1 MRHDGGMSEFDW
13 ATADPQATVTAM
25 PTYATAPIRGLLDAD
40 ADDAEPLP
48 AVPDPAAGADEP
60 LVLVE
65 HPRIRCLNVYQR
77 HGFPA
82 AVGGCYVRESVAVRL
97 GEVADYLPEPFGLA
111 IFDAWRDPALQGFL
125 YDRVYGDDPAVPGLP
140 PGFVAQPSS
149 DPFQPSPHSTGG
161 TVDLTL
167 SWNGTPLAL
176 GTDFDEF
183 SELAYTGAFESS
195 AGEVAARIPRDLRR
209 MLVSAMHTRG
219 FVVLAREWWHFEYG
233 TRLWSAVMGWPARYP
248 QAARPPL
255 DPPQM

>member
-13 ATADPQATVTAM
+13 ATADPQLTVAAM

-48 AVPDPAAGADEP
+48 VVPEPARGDDET

-82 AVGGCYVRESVAVRL
+82 AVGGCYLREAVAVRL

-111 IFDAWRDPALQGFL
+111 IFDAWRDPQLQGYL
-125 YDRVYGDDPAVPGLP
+125 YDRVYGEDPAVDGLP
-140 PGFVAQPSS
+140 PGFVAQPSD
-149 DPFQPSPHSTGG
+149 DPRQPTPHSTGG

-183 SELAYTGAFESS
+183 TELAFTDALESPVGDT
-195 AGEVAARIPRDLRR
+195 ARVARDLRR

-233 TRLWSAVMGWPARYP
+233 TRLWSAVMDRPARYS

-255 DPPQM
+255 DAPPM

>member
-1 MRHDGGMSEFDW
+1 MRHDGGMSEFAW
-13 ATADPQATVTAM
+13 ATADAQATITAM
-25 PTYATAPIRGLLDAD
+25 PTLTTAPIRGLLDAD
-40 ADDAEPLP
+40 ADNAEPLP
-48 AVPDPAAGADEP
+48 TVPEPAIGASEP
-60 LVLVE
+60 LVLVD

-82 AVGGCYVRESVAVRL
+82 AVSGCFLRETVAFRL

-111 IFDAWRDPALQGFL
+111 IFDAWRDPELQGFL
-125 YDRVYGDDPAVPGLP
+125 YDRVYGVDHAGPELPA
-140 PGFVAQPSS
+140 GFVAQPSA
-149 DPFQPSPHSTGG
+149 DEAQPTPHSTGG

-183 SELAYTGAFESS
+183 SELAFADALESPL
-195 AGEVAARIPRDLRR
+195 GENLRVARDLRR

-233 TRLWSAVMGWPARYP
+233 TRLWAAVMDQPVRYP
-248 QAARPPL
+248 RAARPPL

>member
-1 MRHDGGMSEFDW
+1 MSEFAW
-13 ATADPQATVTAM
+13 ATADPQATIAAM

-40 ADDAEPLP
+40 AADAEPLP
-48 AVPDPAAGADEP
+48 AVPEPARGDDEP

-82 AVGGCYVRESVAVRL
+82 AVGGCYVREAVAVRL

-111 IFDAWRDPALQGFL
+111 IFDAWRDPQLQSYL

-140 PGFVAQPSS
+140 PGFVARPSADPLQPT
-149 DPFQPSPHSTGG
+149 PHSTGG

-183 SELAYTGAFESS
+183 SELAHADALESP
-195 AGEVAARIPRDLRR
+195 AGETARVARDLRR
-209 MLVSAMHTRG
+209 MLVSAMHARG

-233 TRLWSAVMGWPARYP
+233 TRLWAAVMDRPARYP

-255 DPPQM
+255 DAPPM